1 MKWWTDD
8 EVVGVEVELQLPSS
22 AEAGKVVDRRQHEE
36 LVHVDLDGDGDGEL
50 LTLID
55 PGEVD
60 VDTADVVVHG

>member
-1 MKWWTDD
+1 M
-8 EVVGVEVELQLPSS
+8 
-22 AEAGKVVDRRQHEE
+22 DRRQHEE

-50 LTLID
+50 LTVID